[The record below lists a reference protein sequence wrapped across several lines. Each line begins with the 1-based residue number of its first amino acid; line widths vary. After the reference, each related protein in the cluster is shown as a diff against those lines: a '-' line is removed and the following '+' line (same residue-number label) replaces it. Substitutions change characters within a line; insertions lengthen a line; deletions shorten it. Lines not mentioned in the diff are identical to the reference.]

1 MNSGAT
7 RMPSTSSGTES
18 RASPTR
24 ASSTTRSAYYSARR
38 SVYQRRRPRSAAP
51 PTSCRRRVRY
61 NEALALQ
68 RLGRRADAEAAFV
81 KAQNTDPE
89 DPDVAYAL
97 AVLYAQ
103 QSDWSRARDAAARLA
118 ALSPGNPQVQ
128 ELIDRI
134 RRRSP

>member
-1 MNSGAT
+1 MCLPEAAAALGRAADL
-7 RMPSTSSGTES
+7 MP
-18 RASPTR
+18 AC
-24 ASSTTRSAYYSARR
+24 A
-38 SVYQRRRPRSAAP
+38 
-51 PTSCRRRVRY
+51 RVRY